1 MACQIF
7 NEGKSN
13 QQVIALNQKDSK
25 LFKDL
30 KKQTGDN
37 STAVYLYK
45 LAHSKEFQEQYGHWE
60 LASKITNKEA
70 IPESYREF
78 SEYEKSQFATVYK
91 TSSSLISKINQNYIL
106 DENGEPN
113 VDPIFEF
120 DQRIGRQL
128 NQNAQVNRVRHDN
141 QRAPIEKAADFI
153 SKKREN
159 LLLQA
164 SRFKG
169 TESDYTSR
177 INELLK
183 QFDEV
188 DTTEALYLYED
199 YIHDLLGK
207 PSKTGKMMG
216 IEGRLNS
223 LESINF
229 ENMEY
234 AEFTKKSMEAKRAL
248 HEVSIIL
255 NSLKDLNTLDSKD
268 YKGTPIQAAV
278 KNLKRETSRVYDL
291 DQRYKSLAK
300 SLYRQVIVNYGLTS
314 NPDILQGD
322 LDLFDAQFDETA
334 MQRWMDSPAD
344 TGNSFIANTV
354 KLIQIQ
360 NEKKITEERKLVRQF
375 TKRIDDYK
383 NKGYK
388 IEELFEVYNGN
399 KTGKLVREYDWR
411 VYGNLKTEMHQLR
424 RELQEKI
431 DKSQD
436 EFEIKKLKKQQKRI
450 TAKFFTEN
458 QVQRENYTE
467 LVKEARERYGADT
480 ARYRNWYWTN
490 HYQSDATGVVFAK
503 GELIRP
509 ADKYESKAYKEIAS
523 NPEKLKM
530 LDYLTDLFSELV
542 SHTQGTLMEEGY
554 LPPVPLDQRKYWEVI
569 RDIFYKKK
577 ETPGEVDGMLEV
589 ITDENGRLV
598 HFVPFH
604 YMRLLDQLETVK
616 ITEEMTDEEEKA
628 ARAENRKRYQEN
640 RTRHAEALDYNI
652 ESTVP
657 LFIKTALNHKYKKE
671 IEGQALLA
679 LEILKGGEIKKN
691 RSGKELVNKIL
702 RKKGETAPVT
712 TSAEGSNIVNHYED
726 WLRMVFYEEFANPEK
741 LEAFA
746 NSIQNY
752 VSFKGIGFNYL
763 SALNNLTLGTIM
775 QNIEAAG
782 GIHYG
787 IKNWAFAQ
795 KIYNTNVSRFV
806 VGRNKL
812 DSGHVSEAIIKEFDI
827 LQSQDELMG
836 KQGGPEKTILHKLK
850 FMSDLAYS
858 MQHLGEHMMQNKALL
873 AMTNKF
879 RVTLQGRIVRDPR
892 ALARKDGN
900 LKEYN
905 TNLDVQEAYIDK
917 FNSLGTLYDNYELDS
932 DGFAKEKIKIST
944 EEKSLFKQEVVGVNQ
959 ANHGIY
965 NKEDAGAMQQYALGR
980 LGIQFRKWMMPGWN
994 KRFGSRFFDKQWNER
1009 RNIHDEGMY
1018 VSTLNFLGE
1027 YIKGLKDLNFNY
1039 KLHMNNMDEQQQ
1051 ANVRKTFTE
1060 FAYLIG
1066 SALFMMLLTA
1076 MAEDDEELKENTVFN
1091 VALYQLDRLTTELQ
1105 VYNVY
1110 GFINEGRKILRS
1122 PMASSTVFED
1132 LIGLGTSLFW
1142 EATGNEDKMYFQGGA
1157 RYGDRKS
1164 TRYLSKMIPF
1174 LNQANR
1180 LSDLED
1186 NNKYYKLY

>member
-7 NEGKSN
+7 NEGKEN
-13 QQVIALNQKDSK
+13 QKVIALNQKDSK
-25 LFKDL
+25 LFQDL

-37 STAVYLYK
+37 STAIYLYK

-60 LASKITNKEA
+60 LASKIINKDS
-70 IPESYREF
+70 IPENYREF
-78 SEYEKSQFATVYK
+78 TEYEKNQFANVYK
-91 TSSSLISKINQNYIL
+91 TSASLMSKVSSNYIL

-120 DQRIGRQL
+120 DQRIGRQI
-128 NQNAQVNRVRHDN
+128 NQNAETNRVRHDN
-141 QRAPIEKAADFI
+141 QRAPIEKAAAFI
-153 SKKREN
+153 SKKKEN
-159 LLLQA
+159 LLLQM

-177 INELLK
+177 ITELLK

-199 YIHDLLGK
+199 YIHDLLGR

-234 AEFTKKSMEAKRAL
+234 EEFTKKAMEAKRAL
-248 HEVSIIL
+248 HEISVIL
-255 NSLKDLNTLDSKD
+255 NSLKDLNTLDSRD
-268 YKGTPIQAAV
+268 YKGTSIQSAV
-278 KNLKRETSRVYDL
+278 KNLKKETSRIYDL
-291 DQRYKSLAK
+291 NQRYKSLAK
-300 SLYRQVIVNYGLTS
+300 NLYRQVIVNYGLTS
-314 NPDILQGD
+314 NPEILQGE
-322 LDLFDAQFDETA
+322 LDLFDAQFDETT

-344 TGNSFIANTV
+344 TGNAFIANTV

-360 NEKKITEERKLVRQF
+360 NEKKITEEKRLVRQF
-375 TKRIDDYK
+375 DKRVSEYK
-383 NKGYK
+383 AKGYK
-388 IEELFEVYNGN
+388 LEDLFETYNGN
-399 KTGKLVREYDWR
+399 YTGKLIREYDWR
-411 VYGNLKTEMHQLR
+411 VFGNLKAEMHEKT

-436 EFEIKKLKKQQKRI
+436 EFEIKKLKKEKRRV

-458 QVQRENYTE
+458 QVQRENYTQ
-467 LVKEARERYGADT
+467 LVKEARDRYGANT

-490 HYQSDATGVVFAK
+490 HYQSEATGKIFAK

-509 ADKYESKAYKEIAS
+509 ADKYESRAYKEVAS

-530 LDYLTDLFSELV
+530 LNYLTDLFSDLV

-554 LPPVPLDQRKYWEVI
+554 LPAVPLDQRKYWEVM
-569 RDIFYKKK
+569 RDWVYKKK
-577 ETPGEVDGMLEV
+577 QTPGEVDGMLEV

-604 YMRLLDQLETVK
+604 YMRLLDQLEMVP
-616 ITEEMTDEEEKA
+616 ITEEMTEEEKKA
-628 ARAENRKRYQEN
+628 ARAENRKRYKEN
-640 RTRHAEALDYNI
+640 RTRHAEALDYNL
-652 ESTVP
+652 EETVP

-679 LEILKGGEIKKN
+679 LEILKSGEIKKN

-702 RKKGETAPVT
+702 RRKGETGPVT
-712 TSAEGSNIVNHYED
+712 ESAEGSNVVNHYED

-741 LEAFA
+741 LEAVA

-782 GIHYG
+782 GVHYG
-787 IKNWAFAQ
+787 IKDWAFAQ
-795 KIYNTNVSRFV
+795 KVYNTNISRYV
-806 VGRNKL
+806 VGRDKL
-812 DSGHVSEAIIKEFDI
+812 DSGHISEAIIKEFDI

-836 KQGGPEKTILHKLK
+836 KSGGPARSILHRAK
-850 FMSDLAYS
+850 FISDLAYS

-879 RVTLQGRIVRDPR
+879 RVTLQGRIVRDAR

-905 TNLDVQEAYIDK
+905 TNLDVQEAYIEK

-932 DGFAKEKIKIST
+932 DGFAKEKIKISA
-944 EEKSLFKQEVVGVNQ
+944 EEKSLFKQEVIGVNQ

-1060 FAYLIG
+1060 FAYLLG

-1076 MAEDDEELKENTVFN
+1076 MVEDDDELKENTAFN

-1105 VYNVY
+1105 VYNPY

-1122 PMASSTVFED
+1122 PMASATVFED
-1132 LIGLGTSLFW
+1132 LLGLGTSLFW
-1142 EATGNEDKMYFQGGA
+1142 EAMGNEEKMYFQGGA

-1164 TRYLSKMIPF
+1164 TRYLVKMIPF
-1174 LNQANR
+1174 WNQARR